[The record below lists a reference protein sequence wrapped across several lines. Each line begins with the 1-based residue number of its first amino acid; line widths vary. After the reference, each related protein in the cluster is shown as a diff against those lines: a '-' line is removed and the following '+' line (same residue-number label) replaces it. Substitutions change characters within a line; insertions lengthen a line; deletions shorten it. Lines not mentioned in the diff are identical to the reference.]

1 MSIKFNNVFYSYL
14 DNTPFKN
21 EALKGVSPSIKDGS
35 FTCIVGHTGCGKSTL
50 IQHLNGLLIPTEGS
64 VEINNFV
71 LAKKSKSLKKI
82 HDLRKEVGI
91 LFQFSENQLFEETIE
106 EDVAFGPTN
115 FGVKKEEAIKLAHE
129 CLKTV
134 GIPESYY
141 KKSPFEISGGEKRRV
156 AIAGILAIKPK
167 VLVLDE
173 PTVGLDPKGTKE
185 MLDLIV
191 KLNKAGTTIVFVT
204 HDINIVF
211 EYATD
216 VIVMDYGKVVLETTP
231 AKLFVEDVEKY
242 SLATPL
248 IQKAVN
254 LCIAKGLKIDPSK
267 IRSVEDL
274 AKEIARAKKW
284 IQFH

>member
-21 EALKGVSPSIKDGS
+21 EALKGISPSIRDGS

-129 CLKTV
+129 CLKIV

-156 AIAGILAIKPK
+156 ATAGILAIKPK